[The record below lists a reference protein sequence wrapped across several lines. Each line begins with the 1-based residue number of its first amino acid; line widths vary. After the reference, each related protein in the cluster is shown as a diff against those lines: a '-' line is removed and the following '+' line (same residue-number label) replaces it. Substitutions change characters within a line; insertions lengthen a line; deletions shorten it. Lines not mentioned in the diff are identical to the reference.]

1 MDLHEFEGRI
11 VLVTGAGSGIGAAA
25 AELLEAALDLFVEK
39 GFAATRVDEVAARA
53 TVDRIREEGGKV
65 RAHRLDVTKV
75 EDVDQLIETVVHD
88 LGALDVAVNN
98 AGVLSPSHRLP
109 TILGSQPTS

>member
-25 AELLEAALDLFVEK
+25 AAA
-39 GFAATRVDEVAARA
+39 FARCGATVVATDIDEVAARA